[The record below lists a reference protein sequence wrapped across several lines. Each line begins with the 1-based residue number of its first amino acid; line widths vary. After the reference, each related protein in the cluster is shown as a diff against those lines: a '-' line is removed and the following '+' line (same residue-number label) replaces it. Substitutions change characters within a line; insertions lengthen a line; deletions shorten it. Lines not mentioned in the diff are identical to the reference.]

1 MTSLIKALLFILRP
15 STRQG
20 GHLVHQT
27 PDEVPHLGGYAIL
40 AVRPGN

>member
-1 MTSLIKALLFILRP
+1 MTSLIRALLSILRP
-15 STRQG
+15 TTHEG

-40 AVRPGN
+40 AVRPGH